1 MPEQSL
7 ASITS
12 SHNFPGTVVKC
23 GTASRGAATAGT
35 TAAAVVESGPLT
47 LNATIACGAPG
58 TVIIRR
64 PLPRR
69 SATFLHPAIAVGE
82 CRPPL
87 IAAANST
94 DTTTPVVVGRPM
106 SGAATTADPLACP
119 IVIIHFPG
127 SQACPRPPGERI
139 RISGNCGRQ
148 HSPHYKQTKRCHD
161 TFHRLI
167 PFHLS
172 NKSIAIN
179 SKSHAGSAIRKSLRQ
194 PIGDTLPLSKPSRHQ
209 IVAGCHPIDHSQVF
223 WRRLRLNTANETARS
238 QLGKCAGRHLTAS
251 RSVSC

>member
-23 GTASRGAATAGT
+23 STASRGAATAGT

-127 SQACPRPPGERI
+127 SQACRR
-139 RISGNCGRQ
+139 
-148 HSPHYKQTKRCHD
+148 
-161 TFHRLI
+161 RLANA
-167 PFHLS
+167 F
-172 NKSIAIN
+172 
-179 SKSHAGSAIRKSLRQ
+179 GSAATAVDNT
-194 PIGDTLPLSKPSRHQ
+194 PHNTN
-209 IVAGCHPIDHSQVF
+209 
-223 WRRLRLNTANETARS
+223 RLNVAMTRFIA
-238 QLGKCAGRHLTAS
+238 
-251 RSVSC
+251 